1 MIKTNILQYIGLYI
15 EIIEARIVFDQYCA
29 ILIVDSLVEV
39 WKVGPQYTQ
48 AIRPMRALWAPPT
61 VQ

>member
-29 ILIVDSLVEV
+29 VLMVESLVEV

-48 AIRPMRALWAPPT
+48 AIRPRRAFWAPPA
-61 VQ
+61 VR